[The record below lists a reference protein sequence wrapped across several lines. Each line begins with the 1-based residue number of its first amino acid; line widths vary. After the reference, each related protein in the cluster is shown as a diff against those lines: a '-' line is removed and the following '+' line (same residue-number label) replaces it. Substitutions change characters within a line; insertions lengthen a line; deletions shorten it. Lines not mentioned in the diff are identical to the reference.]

1 MYVTYKCDSQRRQC
15 AAENIYLG
23 ILKMSDVK
31 VLAVLSIA
39 TLALS
44 GQANAADRATGT
56 FIGAGAGANITQGAE
71 LNGNGAS
78 N

>member
-1 MYVTYKCDSQRRQC
+1 MYVTYNYVSHRRQC
-15 AAENIYLG
+15 AAANIYLG
-23 ILKMSDVK
+23 ILKMRDVK

-56 FIGAGAGANITQGAE
+56 YIGAGAGANIT
-71 LNGNGAS
+71 
-78 N
+78 

>member
-1 MYVTYKCDSQRRQC
+1 
-15 AAENIYLG
+15 
-23 ILKMSDVK
+23 MSDVK

>member
-1 MYVTYKCDSQRRQC
+1 MYVTYNYVSHPRQC
-15 AAENIYLG
+15 AAANIYPG
-23 ILKMSDVK
+23 ILKMRDVK

-56 FIGAGAGANITQGAE
+56 YIGAGAGANIT
-71 LNGNGAS
+71 
-78 N
+78 